1 LIRLDSLLAAI
12 LAIGVAAPPAPDTAG
27 RRDRLTR
34 ISQRLD
40 AGDASAIDE
49 LLACTQP
56 VSPGAEPSEVEIER
70 VRQDVARLRAAS
82 PASPKAGDPAP
93 KVPCHVEVSLREARA
108 WLRASDPLRCLEAL
122 SSIPSTEAS
131 RTGEVAFWR
140 ACALEQLGR
149 DAEALEQYRSAA
161 GALSSPVLK
170 QAAESGADHVE
181 WRSKR
186 VADPEAK
193 P

>member
-1 LIRLDSLLAAI
+1 MIPNSLLAG
-12 LAIGVAAPPAPDTAG
+12 LLVLVGVPGD
-27 RRDRLTR
+27 RNERLTR
-34 ISQRLD
+34 ISQRLA
-40 AGDASAIDE
+40 AGEAAAIDE

-56 VSPGAEPSEVEIER
+56 VSPGGEPSEGEIER
-70 VRQDVARLRAAS
+70 VRQDIARLRAAS
-82 PASPKAGDPAP
+82 AVGPTAGGPAP
-93 KVPCHVEVSLREARA
+93 TIRFDVEVSLREARA

-122 SSIPSTEAS
+122 SPIPPTEVPFA
-131 RTGEVAFWR
+131 GEVAFWR

-149 DAEALEQYRSAA
+149 DAEALEQYRRAA
-161 GALSSPVLK
+161 GAVSSPVLK